1 MTCVYDSAFIELKNT
16 YDKINVVDVGAAR
29 GAFLVELE
37 KIFKLDSKDTKSS
50 PD

>member
-29 GAFLVELE
+29 PRREAGRRGSAR
-37 KIFKLDSKDTKSS
+37 S
-50 PD
+50 PAQRAGRVP